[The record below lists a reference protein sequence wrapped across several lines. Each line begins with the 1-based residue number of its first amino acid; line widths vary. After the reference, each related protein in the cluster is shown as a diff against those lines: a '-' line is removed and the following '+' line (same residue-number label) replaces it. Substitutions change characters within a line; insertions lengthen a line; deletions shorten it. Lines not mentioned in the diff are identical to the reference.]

1 MSDLYAGDASRL
13 SADEVSAIVDHG
25 QDEKL
30 EAKAKALEARGKHV
44 HAAACRLR
52 VAAALFESYRLAESA
67 MPRRKWERGGKK
79 HAWVGLVRRARA
91 ICEDVAEAEGT
102 PNDKFGR
109 NAQLGLRAFRLAL
122 PFDGDGTSP
131 ADDDGPHDYGKI
143 HCNAGLAARDLRR
156 YEEARG
162 YFAEAAARAHPDA
175 MLEGAV
181 LKWRGL
187 GGPKDREGALRDIAR
202 ARQVARKIPRGGGEV
217 QEFPHPY
224 RMQQGETLEKAAA
237 RGAEVAFPEP

>member
-1 MSDLYAGDASRL
+1 MSDLYAGVASRL
-13 SADEVSAIVDHG
+13 GADEAHFVGG
-25 QDEKL
+25 QCERL
-30 EAKAKALEARGKHV
+30 EAKAKALVARGKHV

-52 VAAALFESYRLAESA
+52 VAAALFEGYRLAESA
-67 MPRRKWERGGKK
+67 MPRRKWERGGRKT
-79 HAWVGLVRRARA
+79 AWVGLVEVARG
-91 ICEDVAEAEGT
+91 ICEDVACGEGEGT
-102 PNDKFGR
+102 PADKFGR
-109 NAQLGLRAFRLAL
+109 NAQLGLRAWRLAL

-131 ADDDGPHDYGKI
+131 ADDDGPHDYGKM

-162 YFAEAAARAHPDA
+162 YFAEAAARARPDA
-175 MLEGAV
+175 MLEGAF

-202 ARQVARKIPRGGGEV
+202 ARQVARKIPRGGGEA

-237 RGAEVAFPEP
+237 KGAEVAFPES